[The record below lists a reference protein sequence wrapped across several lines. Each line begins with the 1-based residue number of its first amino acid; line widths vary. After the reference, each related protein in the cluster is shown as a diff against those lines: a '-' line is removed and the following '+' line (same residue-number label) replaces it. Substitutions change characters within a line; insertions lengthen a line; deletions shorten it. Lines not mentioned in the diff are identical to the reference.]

1 VLNNLKTRFSEESMK
16 MASAVDNFFSLDF
29 EESQYFID
37 HYKVTIKLLNIHMSH
52 NHI

>member
-1 VLNNLKTRFSEESMK
+1 MK

-29 EESQYFID
+29 EESQYFIN
-37 HYKVTIKLLNIHMSH
+37 HYKVTIKLLNIHM